1 MSTAGF
7 VNKIRGSKDYSPSAG
22 ASSSS
27 LTMVSISPDF
37 SPVLAFTKKYFM
49 KTFGAVALGAPCLL
63 SKSNPSNMGEDG
75 LGIVCVVSDDELN
88 SADIIIETFDNGKD
102 ARRQIMDVYSKWSQE
117 TFGMYVEP
125 YMCDFVDEYIAN
137 TVQKDTRNQMRL
149 IEIFM
154 LLAVMISLLGL
165 VAMSTYFSE
174 SQSKDIAVRKVYGG
188 TVGSETVRY
197 VSNYMAM
204 VLTASVIGIPLAVW
218 AAHLYLRRFT
228 YRIEDWW
235 WIPVVAVLISLGIS
249 LCAVLWQTL
258 RAAHTDPAKA
268 LKKE

>member
-1 MSTAGF
+1 MSSEVSG
-7 VNKIRGSKDYSPSAG
+7 NLQRNDGRGHIA
-22 ASSSS
+22 
-27 LTMVSISPDF
+27 T
-37 SPVLAFTKKYFM
+37 
-49 KTFGAVALGAPCLL
+49 CLNEVDRL
-63 SKSNPSNMGEDG
+63 SGH
-75 LGIVCVVSDDELN
+75 SDRL
-88 SADIIIETFDNGKD
+88 
-102 ARRQIMDVYSKWSQE
+102 RQ
-117 TFGMYVEP
+117 F
-125 YMCDFVDEYIAN
+125 
-137 TVQKDTRNQMRL
+137 
-149 IEIFM
+149 

-204 VLTASVIGIPLAVW
+204 VLTASVIGVPLAVW
-218 AAHLYLRRFT
+218 AAQLYLRRFT

-235 WIPVVAVLISLGIS
+235 WIPVVAVLISLAIS

>member
-1 MSTAGF
+1 MKW
-7 VNKIRGSKDYSPSAG
+7 NKVYNLTSIRNPDEVLTHHILD
-22 ASSSS
+22 S
-27 LTMVSISPDF
+27 LSIIPVYRSLHPD
-37 SPVLAFTKKYFM
+37 PITV
-49 KTFGAVALGAPCLL
+49 
-63 SKSNPSNMGEDG
+63 
-75 LGIVCVVSDDELN
+75 
-88 SADIIIETFDNGKD
+88 
-102 ARRQIMDVYSKWSQE
+102 MDVYSKWSQE

-125 YMCDFVDEYIAN
+125 YMCDFVDEYISN

-204 VLTASVIGIPLAVW
+204 VLSASVIGVPLAVW
-218 AAHLYLRRFT
+218 AAQLYLRRFT